1 MAAIS
6 KRRRGVFIARAR
18 CCLRWR
24 RCVLFPAAPQAL
36 AELEDV
42 ALGVPEVAPVTLGV
56 LSAVDLRY
64 GFDAARDQG
73 VTSGVDV
80 VGREP
85 DLVARSVVLRLVAA
99 LQQLEDVREA
109 HVEVHPPLTGAELAE
124 PDCVAVE
131 APLRLQVLDDDTD
144 PVRPPEL
151 RTRHLGS
158 FLIRHLTV
166 ASLYPRIRVKVNFMS
181 SPRLAGRAPNAADLL
196 PIGEVAGRS
205 GLAPSALRFY
215 ESIGLIRSERSGGGQ
230 RLYRRHVLRRVAV
243 IRVAQRMGL
252 TLNEIGETLS
262 HLPGD
267 RAPTRA
273 EWERLSR
280 VWREEL
286 SERIATLERLRDD
299 LTGLEAAPRRRGRG
313 CGATAG
319 AGARATVRRGRRAL
333 S

>member
-1 MAAIS
+1 
-6 KRRRGVFIARAR
+6 
-18 CCLRWR
+18 
-24 RCVLFPAAPQAL
+24 
-36 AELEDV
+36 
-42 ALGVPEVAPVTLGV
+42 
-56 LSAVDLRY
+56 
-64 GFDAARDQG
+64 
-73 VTSGVDV
+73 
-80 VGREP
+80 
-85 DLVARSVVLRLVAA
+85 
-99 LQQLEDVREA
+99 
-109 HVEVHPPLTGAELAE
+109 
-124 PDCVAVE
+124 
-131 APLRLQVLDDDTD
+131 
-144 PVRPPEL
+144 
-151 RTRHLGS
+151 
-158 FLIRHLTV
+158 
-166 ASLYPRIRVKVNFMS
+166 MS

-299 LTGLEAAPRRRGRG
+299 LTGCIGCGCLSLQRCRLYNPGDAASQLGSGPRYLLGDSSEEIGSDVSRLEAAPRRR
-313 CGATAG
+313 
-319 AGARATVRRGRRAL
+319 
-333 S
+333 